1 MKQIISMLLIPL
13 AIGLIITY
21 FAFNLNKEFVD
32 LRYTISEKIPTKYI
46 ESSTAETVQ
55 QLVVKNNGNIPAEK
69 IQIKITGEIVEYDIL
84 KNSVSDN
91 VAEHYSNGHF
101 EAIYPSLP
109 PGAQFSYIFKTNG
122 MGLTKSLIEITHN
135 KGKGTEALS
144 SDVVSTASK
153 VGYFSLLAIIFFY
166 FAFLVIQVR
175 SMAIDRLE
183 SSGSYTGFYEYL
195 NKSKPFY
202 VSQEKW
208 NSIRRKYIEK
218 MSKVEYFHS
227 TDIEELESYKIL
239 NQDKPDYLSA
249 DEWELIKEKTTK
261 CLVDFLSYSIKTSSH
276 LDNLSKYFTIKK
288 PVNFPDNQWKEV
300 TEDISKSF
308 IVSKKLNE
316 RFYISSEDIIK
327 ELNTGMPDGMPPMHC
342 ANYKEYLLK
351 RYYEIIYREMLRE
364 REPIVFLREVDLS
377 ILVKE
382 QQNSLNDLA
391 YKIQLTNFDDISSSY
406 EAEHFLKGE
415 KPEWINS
422 KDLAKLVKRAEKY
435 IDLEKSITRYQ
446 SLLGALHNI
455 ANKIP
460 LKEKSDETI
469 ENKEWNDI
477 RELESKTS
485 AIAIKIEEDKAE
497 LEISK
502 EETQELKNKIL
513 KQLEIVNNILTDPN
527 SIDRIEPYD
536 NPFSKG
542 NFENLQKIS
551 NSLKIKENIT

>member
-1 MKQIISMLLIPL
+1 MLFIPL
-13 AIGLIITY
+13 AIGLIVAY

-32 LRYTISEKIPTKYI
+32 LRYTISEKIPTKYV

-69 IQIKITGEIVEYDIL
+69 IQIKITGAIVEYDIL
-84 KNSVSDN
+84 KNSVSDK
-91 VAEHYSNGHF
+91 VGEHYSNGHF

-109 PGAQFSYIFKTNG
+109 PGAQFSYIFKTSG

-153 VGYFSLLAIIFFY
+153 FGS
-166 FAFLVIQVR
+166 FAFLALLIFYFVLFIIQGR

-183 SSGSYTGFYEYL
+183 YSGSYTGFYEYL
-195 NKSKPFY
+195 SKSKPFY
-202 VSQEKW
+202 VSQDKW

-227 TDIEELESYKIL
+227 TDIEGLESYKIL
-239 NQDKPDYLSA
+239 NQDKPGYLSV
-249 DEWELIKEKTTK
+249 DEWELLKEKTTK

-276 LDNLSKYFTIKK
+276 FDNLSKYFTIKK
-288 PVNFPDNQWKEV
+288 PVHFPDNQWKEIF
-300 TEDISKSF
+300 EDINKNF

-316 RFYISSEDIIK
+316 PFYISPEVIIK
-327 ELNTGMPDGMPPMHC
+327 ELNAGMPDGMSPIHW

-364 REPIVFLREVDLS
+364 REPIVFLREVELS
-377 ILVKE
+377 ILEKE
-382 QQNSLNDLA
+382 QQNSLKDLA
-391 YKIQLTNFDDISSSY
+391 YKIQLANFNDISSSY
-406 EAEHFLKGE
+406 EAENFLKGE

-422 KDLAKLVKRAEKY
+422 EDLAKLVKRSEKY
-435 IDLEKSITRYQ
+435 TDLEKSINRYQ

-460 LKEKSDETI
+460 LKEKPDDTI
-469 ENKEWNDI
+469 EDKEWNDI
-477 RELESKTS
+477 TKLESKTS
-485 AIAIKIEEDKAE
+485 ALAIKIDEDKAE

-551 NSLKIKENIT
+551 NSLKTKENIT

>member
-1 MKQIISMLLIPL
+1 MKQIISMLFIPL
-13 AIGLIITY
+13 AIGLFVAY
-21 FAFNLNKEFVD
+21 FAFNLNKEYVD

-84 KNSVSDN
+84 KNSVSDK
-91 VAEHYSNGHF
+91 VEEHYSNGHF

-109 PGAQFSYIFKTNG
+109 PGAQFSYIFKTSG

-144 SDVVSTASK
+144 SDEVSTASK
-153 VGYFSLLAIIFFY
+153 VGS
-166 FAFLVIQVR
+166 FAFLALVIFYFVLFVIQVR
-175 SMAIDRLE
+175 SMAIDSLE
-183 SSGSYTGFYEYL
+183 FSGSYTGFYEYL
-195 NKSKPFY
+195 SKSKPFY
-202 VSQEKW
+202 VSQDKW

-218 MSKVEYFHS
+218 MSKDEYFHS

-239 NQDKPDYLSA
+239 NQDKPGYLSV
-249 DEWELIKEKTTK
+249 DEWELLKEKTTK

-276 LDNLSKYFTIKK
+276 FDNLSKYFTIKK
-288 PVNFPDNQWKEV
+288 PVHFPDNQWKEIA
-300 TEDISKSF
+300 EDINKNF

-316 RFYISSEDIIK
+316 RLYISPEDIIK
-327 ELNTGMPDGMPPMHC
+327 ELNAGMPDGMSPIHW

-377 ILVKE
+377 ILEKE

-391 YKIQLTNFDDISSSY
+391 YKIQLTNFNDISSSY
-406 EAEHFLKGE
+406 EAEHFLKSE

-422 KDLAKLVKRAEKY
+422 EDLAKLVKRAEKY
-435 IDLEKSITRYQ
+435 TDIEKSITRYQ

-460 LKEKSDETI
+460 LKEKPDDTI
-469 ENKEWNDI
+469 EDKEWNDI

-497 LEISK
+497 LEISI
-502 EETQELKNKIL
+502 EETKELKNKIL

-551 NSLKIKENIT
+551 TSLKIKENIT

>member
-1 MKQIISMLLIPL
+1 MKQIISMFITLV
-13 AIGLIITY
+13 IGLIVAY
-21 FAFNLNKEFVD
+21 FASNLNKEFVD

-69 IQIKITGEIVEYDIL
+69 TQIKIKGEIVEYDIL
-84 KNSVSDN
+84 KNSVSDK
-91 VAEHYSNGHF
+91 VEEHYSNGHF

-109 PGAQFSYIFKTNG
+109 PGAQFSYIFKTSG

-153 VGYFSLLAIIFFY
+153 VGSFATLALVIFY
-166 FAFLVIQVR
+166 VVLLVIQGR
-175 SMAIDRLE
+175 SIAIDRLE

-195 NKSKPFY
+195 SKSKPFY

-218 MSKVEYFHS
+218 MSKVENFHL

-239 NQDKPDYLSA
+239 NQDKPGYLSV
-249 DEWELIKEKTTK
+249 DEWELLKEKTMK
-261 CLVDFLSYSIKTSSH
+261 SLVDFMSYSIKTSSH
-276 LDNLSKYFTIKK
+276 FNNLSKYFTIKK
-288 PVNFPDNQWKEV
+288 PVHFPDNQWKEIA
-300 TEDISKSF
+300 EDINNNF
-308 IVSKKLNE
+308 IVSRKLNE
-316 RFYISSEDIIK
+316 RFYISSEEIIK
-327 ELNTGMPDGMPPMHC
+327 ELNVGMPNGMSPVHW

-351 RYYEIIYREMLRE
+351 RYYEIICRKILRE
-364 REPIVFLREVDLS
+364 WEPIVFLRDVDLS
-377 ILVKE
+377 ILEKE

-391 YKIQLTNFDDISSSY
+391 YKIQLTNFDNISSIY

-415 KPEWINS
+415 KPEWIKS
-422 KDLAKLVKRAEKY
+422 EDLTKLVKRAEKY
-435 IDLEKSITRYQ
+435 TDLENLITRYQ

-460 LKEKSDETI
+460 LKEKPDDI
-469 ENKEWNDI
+469 IKDKEWNDI
-477 RELESKTS
+477 KELEHRTA
-485 AIAIKIEEDKAE
+485 AIAIEIEEDKAE

-502 EETQELKNKIL
+502 EETKKLKNKIL
-513 KQLEIVNNILTDPN
+513 QQLEIVNNILTEPN
-527 SIDRIEPYD
+527 SIDRIEPYN

-551 NSLKIKENIT
+551 NLLNN